1 MDLIQ
6 PTKYLY
12 FTSIKTPP
20 NSTNIVVRM
29 YFHLLSS
36 LVWTGLVLPLI
47 KWMKHNIKHKIMIAF
62 KILALISLSEASRE
76 ISILTLPKNKSVEL
90 VIPPEISQGWIFIN
104 IIMWRIINDVLRT
117 ISSANNLTLCT
128 FFKTEYSS
136 LTQDVSLF
144 QIKVSFF
151 IFIPPSQIVFYCEI
165 FSLQET
171 LELGLYKDLK
181 SGWVKT
187 SSDLAIF
194 DVVSASPR
202 TWHGIC
208 ARISD
213 DRLLVRINNA
223 SVLTTS
229 ITRSTNSQE
238 IAVPAAYY
246 LLSLSLPIRFIVDIW
261 GQDCQDR
268 RRTGRVKAPTEWR
281 VGAGAGRDCPRDRG
295 VRGGTSVGRFS
306 QL

>member
-1 MDLIQ
+1 
-6 PTKYLY
+6 
-12 FTSIKTPP
+12 
-20 NSTNIVVRM
+20 
-29 YFHLLSS
+29 
-36 LVWTGLVLPLI
+36 
-47 KWMKHNIKHKIMIAF
+47 
-62 KILALISLSEASRE
+62 
-76 ISILTLPKNKSVEL
+76 
-90 VIPPEISQGWIFIN
+90 
-104 IIMWRIINDVLRT
+104 MWRIINDVLRT

-151 IFIPPSQIVFYCEI
+151 IFIPPSQIVFHCEI

-194 DVVSASPR
+194 DVVSAYPR

-208 ARISD
+208 ARIID

-238 IAVPAAYY
+238 LAVPAAFY
-246 LLSLSLPIRFIVDIW
+246 
-261 GQDCQDR
+261 
-268 RRTGRVKAPTEWR
+268 
-281 VGAGAGRDCPRDRG
+281 
-295 VRGGTSVGRFS
+295 
-306 QL
+306 